1 MSNRILSLCFAAILL
16 MLPYT
21 SASSEYNTL
30 QAKLVSYDYSRDI
43 NFGSEYQTNINM
55 QLDEGKEK
63 SEWIKLWLR
72 IHIITPTKSEW
83 AYPQQYSQCITVQ
96 DLNVFST
103 QSNDVYY
110 THELMPATN
119 AMPINCTPNTIDDLY
134 DDWED
139 YWTKL
144 FPDWSTSS
152 RYAYSTYWSDML
164 ERGETEWILE
174 ILMKDVGQTEIDI
187 HNFVN
192 SLSIECVIDISYCES
207 IAKKVSVKIDDAKLE
222 RRFDESSVQFFADS
236 FYEEDF
242 RDLNEKVTFFS
253 DPSNMLL
260 CSNDANANDF
270 RTNPEQFS
278 MIGLNVTM
286 FKQMPWAICDVEVS
300 VEPTDRVIG
309 IFVETTD
316 AIYDKDRWK
325 NGFFAL
331 SPIFLVVKA
340 DDIEEQTLKEE
351 LKSVVLYFSFSTE
364 FVGENDFSRI
374 GGDGY
379 HGIRFQMQV
388 NMNDLM
394 TLPEI
399 NEKIGNI
406 SDG

>member
-1 MSNRILSLCFAAILL
+1 
-16 MLPYT
+16 
-21 SASSEYNTL
+21 
-30 QAKLVSYDYSRDI
+30 
-43 NFGSEYQTNINM
+43 
-55 QLDEGKEK
+55 
-63 SEWIKLWLR
+63 
-72 IHIITPTKSEW
+72 
-83 AYPQQYSQCITVQ
+83 
-96 DLNVFST
+96 
-103 QSNDVYY
+103 
-110 THELMPATN
+110 
-119 AMPINCTPNTIDDLY
+119 
-134 DDWED
+134 
-139 YWTKL
+139 
-144 FPDWSTSS
+144 
-152 RYAYSTYWSDML
+152 
-164 ERGETEWILE
+164 
-174 ILMKDVGQTEIDI
+174 
-187 HNFVN
+187 
-192 SLSIECVIDISYCES
+192 
-207 IAKKVSVKIDDAKLE
+207 
-222 RRFDESSVQFFADS
+222 
-236 FYEEDF
+236 
-242 RDLNEKVTFFS
+242 
-253 DPSNMLL
+253 
-260 CSNDANANDF
+260 NDANANDF

-278 MIGLNVTM
+278 IIGLNVTM

-331 SPIFLVVKA
+331 SPISLVVKA

-364 FVGENDFSRI
+364 FVGENNFSRI